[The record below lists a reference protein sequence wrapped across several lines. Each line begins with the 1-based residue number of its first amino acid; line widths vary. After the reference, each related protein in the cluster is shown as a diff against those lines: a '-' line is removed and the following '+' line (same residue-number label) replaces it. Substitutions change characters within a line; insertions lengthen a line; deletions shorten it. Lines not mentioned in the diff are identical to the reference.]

1 MLIIVKSPGSRMA
14 TAGGRPE
21 RRHAMMIC
29 IPTQGKE
36 GTLAE
41 VAGHYGRAPFLTLV
55 DTDTGTLDVIPNAP
69 HGSGHCRP
77 VAPLEG
83 RGVDA
88 VVCLG
93 LGRRARASLEA
104 AGVRVLTTQASR
116 VDAVLES
123 LRSGGA
129 HEMSDTEACAGH
141 HGGEGC
147 RQHHHEDRGR

>member
-1 MLIIVKSPGSRMA
+1 
-14 TAGGRPE
+14 
-21 RRHAMMIC
+21 MMIC

-36 GTLAE
+36 GALAE

-55 DTDTGTLDVIPNAP
+55 DTDSGTLAVVPNAP

-83 RGVDA
+83 RRVDA

-104 AGVRVLTTQASR
+104 AGIRVLTTQASR

-123 LRSGGA
+123 LRAGGA
-129 HEMSDTEACAGH
+129 HEMSDAEGCAGH
-141 HGGEGC
+141 DGGEGC
-147 RQHHHEDRGR
+147 RQHRGR